1 MKSIPSYALLIYSSL
16 IFILCCILNLWIYHK
31 VQSPDGNIF
40 FFFALPVGVLFYI
53 IQNNIMAYL
62 HQQKNYSYPT
72 YAFAL
77 LKCAELSFYVSL
89 SAFVLMSYFW
99 IFLIGLCQLLCLIFA
114 LYFQKDAPQ
123 KSLFFMP
130 HYDLVLLSIL
140 ATLIPYIPQLNQA
153 HPKLTIQMIDFI
165 CNGVLILNFII
176 LSLNAKTAFY
186 PTQKV
191 ATQN

>member
-1 MKSIPSYALLIYSSL
+1 
-16 IFILCCILNLWIYHK
+16 
-31 VQSPDGNIF
+31 
-40 FFFALPVGVLFYI
+40 
-53 IQNNIMAYL
+53 
-62 HQQKNYSYPT
+62 
-72 YAFAL
+72 
-77 LKCAELSFYVSL
+77 
-89 SAFVLMSYFW
+89 
-99 IFLIGLCQLLCLIFA
+99 
-114 LYFQKDAPQ
+114 
-123 KSLFFMP
+123 MP